1 MYVAVS
7 IALGLGFLFIVKAR
21 VELFGNVHGRIY
33 LETCFLPHTF
43 SMILKRR
50 CVIRLNLIGLI

>member
-1 MYVAVS
+1 MHVAVS
-7 IALGLGFLFIVKAR
+7 IALGLGFLFIGKAR

-50 CVIRLNLIGLI
+50 CVI

>member
-1 MYVAVS
+1 MHVAVS
-7 IALGLGFLFIVKAR
+7 IALGLGFLFICEAR

-43 SMILKRR
+43 NMILKRR
-50 CVIRLNLIGLI
+50 CVTRLNLIGLI